1 MDNMT
6 TFIRVML
13 RLVADFLASDPIIY
27 LFGILCLFMLIK
39 VFRQLLP

>member
-6 TFIRVML
+6 DFIAVML
-13 RLVADFLASDPIIY
+13 HLVADFLASEPIVY